1 MHDALC
7 VVRNLIRDNRIVY
20 GGGSAEISCS
30 LAVSEAANKVASL
43 EQYAMRA
50 FSDAL
55 ETIPLAL
62 AENSGLA
69 PIGNLAELK
78 SRHIKEN
85 NPRLGVDC
93 LQSGTNGKPPNPT
106 LSNSTASNPFSNCS
120 FHLLD
125 MKSQSV
131 IETLIGKK
139 QQIYLATQLV
149 RMILKID
156 DIRAP
161 GESVE

>member
-7 VVRNLIRDNRIVY
+7 VIRNLIKDNRIVY
-20 GGGSAEISCS
+20 GGGSAEIACS
-30 LAVSEAANKVASL
+30 LAVSNAANKVASL

-69 PIGNLAELK
+69 PIQTLADLK
-78 SRHIKEN
+78 SRQVKES
-85 NPRLGVDC
+85 NPFLGVDC
-93 LQSGTNGKPPNPT
+93 LQTGS
-106 LSNSTASNPFSNCS
+106 SN
-120 FHLLD
+120 
-125 MKSQSV
+125 MKTQSV

-156 DIRAP
+156 DIRVP
-161 GESVE
+161 GEPTD

>member
-1 MHDALC
+1 
-7 VVRNLIRDNRIVY
+7 
-20 GGGSAEISCS
+20 
-30 LAVSEAANKVASL
+30 LAVANAANKIGSL
-43 EQYAMRA
+43 EQYAMRS
-50 FSDAL
+50 FSEAL

-69 PIGNLAELK
+69 PIENLAELK
-78 SRHIKEN
+78 SRQVKEK

-93 LQSGTNGKPPNPT
+93 LLTGE
-106 LSNSTASNPFSNCS
+106 C
-120 FHLLD
+120 D
-125 MKSQSV
+125 MKKQGV

-156 DIRAP
+156 DIRTP
-161 GESVE
+161 GEQV

>member
-1 MHDALC
+1 MC
-7 VVRNLIRDNRIVY
+7 VIRNLIRDNRIVY
-20 GGGSAEISCS
+20 GGGSAEIACS
-30 LAVSEAANKVASL
+30 LAVQNAANKVASL

-62 AENSGLA
+62 AENSGLP
-69 PIGNLAELK
+69 PIQTLADLK
-78 SRHIKEN
+78 SRQVKEN

-93 LQSGTNGKPPNPT
+93 LQTG
-106 LSNSTASNPFSNCS
+106 NS
-120 FHLLD
+120 D
-125 MKSQSV
+125 MKHQSV

-156 DIRAP
+156 DIRVP
-161 GESVE
+161 GEPTD

>member
-1 MHDALC
+1 M
-7 VVRNLIRDNRIVY
+7 Y
-20 GGGSAEISCS
+20 GGGAAEISCS
-30 LAVSEAANKVASL
+30 LAVQNEANKVASL

-50 FSDAL
+50 FGDAL

-69 PIGNLAELK
+69 PIETLAELK
-78 SRHIKEN
+78 SRQVKEN

-93 LQSGTNGKPPNPT
+93 LHKGT
-106 LSNSTASNPFSNCS
+106 S
-120 FHLLD
+120 D
-125 MKSQSV
+125 MKTQKV

-156 DIRAP
+156 DIRLP
-161 GESVE
+161 GEAME